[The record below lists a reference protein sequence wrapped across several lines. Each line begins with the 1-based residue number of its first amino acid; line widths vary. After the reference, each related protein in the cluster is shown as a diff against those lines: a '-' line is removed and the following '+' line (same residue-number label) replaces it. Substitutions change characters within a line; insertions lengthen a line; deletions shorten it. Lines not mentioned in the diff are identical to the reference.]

1 MLHIKSFTF
10 NPFQENT
17 YLIYDDSNE
26 ATLIDPGCF
35 TPVERKILED
45 FIHSNNLRVT
55 QLLNTH
61 CHIDHVLGNS
71 WAAKKFGIPL
81 QIHPNESSVLKSVE
95 VYAPSYGFHG
105 YEASEAEG
113 FLEEGQEIKVGSE
126 SLSCIFVPGHSPGH
140 LVFYHE
146 ASKRCIGGDTLFK
159 GSIGRTDL
167 PGGNHSLLLEKIK
180 NQLFVLPDETV
191 VFPGHGPE
199 TTIGFEKMY
208 NPFVGERAIY

>member
-35 TPVERKILED
+35 TPAEKKTLED

-61 CHIDHVLGNS
+61 CHIDHVLGNA
-71 WAAKKFGIPL
+71 WAAKKFGIQL
-81 QIHPNESSVLKSVE
+81 KIHPNESSVLKSVE

-126 SLSCIFVPGHSPGH
+126 SLSVIFVPGHSPGH

-180 NQLFVLPDETV
+180 NQLFVLPEETV

-199 TTIGFEKMY
+199 TTIGFEKVY
-208 NPFVGERAIY
+208 NPFVGERAVY